1 MLSVRIRKG
10 AIYLSFAWA
19 LAAFAGDCS
28 AQIVAGGQQP
38 GGPQQAAG
46 GGPILFPGLNG
57 QLPGAARMSPQQVQ
71 NIMMMRALQMRGRH
85 QVRTGI
91 PQDIQMGPQGSMGP
105 MMFPQVDDTSTS
117 RKSSTQTRKSSTE
130 KRAEARALRDEQKRA
145 AREEAKAK
153 KAKTKKVKAADQADA
168 Q

>member
-1 MLSVRIRKG
+1 MLTVRIRKG
-10 AIYLSFAWA
+10 AICLSVAA
-19 LAAFAGDCS
+19 AVAAFAGNCS
-28 AQIVAGGQQP
+28 AQVIAGGQQP

-46 GGPILFPGLNG
+46 GGPIMFPGLNG
-57 QLPGAARMSPQQVQ
+57 QLPGAAQMSPQQLQ
-71 NIMMMRALQMRGRH
+71 SIMMMRALQMRGRH

-105 MMFPQVDDTSTS
+105 TMFPQVDDTSTS
-117 RKSSTQTRKSSTE
+117 LKSSTETRKSSNE

-153 KAKTKKVKAADQADA
+153 KAKTRKAKADDQSTVR
-168 Q
+168 